1 MSRGSVSPTTGSGV
15 GWSTA
20 VMLGGET
27 DRGSRD
33 GLLDAVVEGDGGLS
47 DDEVIEPPASS
58 TGVDGGGAMSA
69 P

>member
-1 MSRGSVSPTTGSGV
+1 
-15 GWSTA
+15 
-20 VMLGGET
+20 MLGGET

-47 DDEVIEPPASS
+47 DDEVIAPPASS